1 MKNADD
7 NDCESNNLGTHPPP
21 QHTHKRTWSGASF
34 SELAADIFGTWSS
47 PSHSNISPSK
57 PPLRTGKMER
67 RKSLEDEAKD
77 VKIERRKS
85 LEDEAKD
92 FHARNLQ
99 FLKEAE
105 KQRARMAPPPPLVHQ
120 SPSLNSSF
128 RKRLESI
135 GEEQYDTTPVKTDEE
150 DTKDQQQDDNNN
162 DDSLIIKQP
171 GHGRCGSDE
180 VSVLSCISFVNSNDS
195 NSQHDDQQRHEQ
207 LEIFEQQQKEQF
219 RRKKKD
225 IGKKLY
231 GVLDRNVTT
240 KKEKNE
246 FIKEYMDELEKER
259 ESLMEQWKKEMQ
271 AEREALDPPMTVT
284 IYKTFLKPCVQPI
297 ASLLANIEV
306 FIANL
311 PLTIGAVGLSWVTM
325 GTVWFKYMEE
335 NEDSCVS
342 VHFHSSECTFPEF
355 PGTSQRALVLF
366 CLEGPE
372 EFQFAKN

>member
-7 NDCESNNLGTHPPP
+7 NDCESNNLGTPPP
-21 QHTHKRTWSGASF
+21 RHTHKRTWSGASF

-47 PSHSNISPSK
+47 PSHSNNSPFK
-57 PPLRTGKMER
+57 PPLPAISTGKM
-67 RKSLEDEAKD
+67 
-77 VKIERRKS
+77 ERRKS

-105 KQRARMAPPPPLVHQ
+105 EQKARMAPPPPLVHQ

-135 GEEQYDTTPVKTDEE
+135 GEEQNDTTPVKTDEE
-150 DTKDQQQDDNNN
+150 DTKDQQQDDDK

-171 GHGRCGSDE
+171 GHGRCDSDE
-180 VSVLSCISFVNSNDS
+180 ASVLSCISWISSNDN
-195 NSQHDDQQRHEQ
+195 NSQHHDRQRHEQ

-219 RRKKKD
+219 HRKKKD

-259 ESLMEQWKKEMQ
+259 ESLIVQWKAEMQ

-284 IYKTFLKPCVQPI
+284 IYKTFLEPCVEPI
-297 ASLLANIEV
+297 ASLLASIEV

-335 NEDSCVS
+335 NEGSCVP
-342 VHFHSSECTFPEF
+342 VHFYSSECTFPEF
-355 PGTSQRALVLF
+355 PGT
-366 CLEGPE
+366 
-372 EFQFAKN
+372 